1 MSDKVGWRFSIQ
13 TCNGR
18 FVPSALSS
26 SSCAGFGERGGGR
39 GIPSAAAAR
48 GVSNE
53 RLYKGSGEEGDRG
66 EDDGEPKTV
75 LNLAATGVSSQR
87 PATSVREPVSGSVFG
102 RESSTSLGSRGYTSF
117 SALAVVP

>member
-26 SSCAGFGERGGGR
+26 SSCAGFGERSGGR
-39 GIPSAAAAR
+39 GIPAAAAAR
-48 GVSNE
+48 GVRNE

-66 EDDGEPKTV
+66 EDDGEPKNGFEPGSNRR
-75 LNLAATGVSSQR
+75 LI
-87 PATSVREPVSGSVFG
+87 PATCNKCQRTGFG
-102 RESSTSLGSRGYTSF
+102 
-117 SALAVVP
+117 